1 MSSLAAFSSGS
12 RASVSNLLRSSRS
25 GVIGVP
31 LRILGGSRAM
41 SFDLR
46 RGRRVNVM
54 AKIVKK
60 GKVKHEIDPNAKI
73 VQKMAAETGLDSID
87 QVLSLES
94 KNTHSENNLQL
105 VTSSVNFFDT
115 QPESIKASEATI
127 YEVVYF
133 DAPGNSQLKRN
144 ESGVFLL
151 PELGHCTLDI
161 IGQISCSH
169 LKARDEHLP
178 NSSSPI
184 REQSSKSEGEHVQ
197 NEVDADVA

>member
-46 RGRRVNVM
+46 RGRMVNVM
-54 AKIVKK
+54 AKIMKK

-94 KNTHSENNLQL
+94 KYEQGHGEQLQSPNYSKSMKRL
-105 VTSSVNFFDT
+105 DKT
-115 QPESIKASEATI
+115 EK
-127 YEVVYF
+127 
-133 DAPGNSQLKRN
+133 LKRN

-161 IGQISCSH
+161 IGQILCSH

>member
-94 KNTHSENNLQL
+94 K
-105 VTSSVNFFDT
+105 
-115 QPESIKASEATI
+115 
-127 YEVVYF
+127 YE
-133 DAPGNSQLKRN
+133 QLKRN

-161 IGQISCSH
+161 IGQILCSH